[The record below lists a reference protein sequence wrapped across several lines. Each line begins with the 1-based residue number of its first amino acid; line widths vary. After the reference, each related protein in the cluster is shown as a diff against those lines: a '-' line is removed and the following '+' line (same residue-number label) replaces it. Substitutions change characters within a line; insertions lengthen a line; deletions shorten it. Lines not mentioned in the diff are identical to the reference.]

1 MLYNAAEIFLL
12 YRVAKVRAEYSPEV
26 SLIQAVS
33 VPVRYIVGVNLSS
46 FISVKYIDF
55 VQV

>member
-1 MLYNAAEIFLL
+1 
-12 YRVAKVRAEYSPEV
+12 
-26 SLIQAVS
+26 VS

-55 VQV
+55 VQVWAKLITEHSMWYVQ